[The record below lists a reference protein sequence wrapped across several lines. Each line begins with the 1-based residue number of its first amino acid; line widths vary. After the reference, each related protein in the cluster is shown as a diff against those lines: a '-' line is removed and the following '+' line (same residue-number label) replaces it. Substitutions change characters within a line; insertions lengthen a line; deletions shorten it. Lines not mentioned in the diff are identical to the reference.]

1 MAAAA
6 AWVRVAFLAAVA
18 ASAAEA
24 LSLDVHH
31 RYSKTVR
38 EWAGHHSGPPAG
50 TTEYY
55 AALAGH
61 DLRRRSL
68 ASAGPG
74 AGGEV
79 AFADGNDTYRLNDF
93 GL

>member
-1 MAAAA
+1 MAALFRALL
-6 AWVRVAFLAAVA
+6 VAAVA
-18 ASAAEA
+18 ATATEA

-31 RYSKTVR
+31 RYSAAVR
-38 EWAGHHSGPPAG
+38 ARTGHSAPASGTA
-50 TTEYY
+50 EYY
-55 AALAGH
+55 AALAGQ

-68 ASAGPG
+68 ASG

-79 AFADGNDTYRLNDF
+79 TFADGNDTYRLNDF